1 MSDTIDGIGEAAGPY
16 FVQRQSSLFDAPG
29 EPALGRDGVYDE
41 IVTGT
46 GRIRPHWQGLIGRL
60 APHDRARMASRRDEA
75 HGLLRQNG
83 VTYTIYGDPEGGER
97 VWPLDIVPLVI
108 SAEEWRAIEAG
119 VIQRARLL
127 NAVLADL
134 YGPQRM
140 IGTGRLPPILLEADP
155 SFLRPCFD
163 IRPKGG
169 IHLHLYAVDLAR
181 APDGRWWVLA
191 DRTEAP
197 SGAGYALENRSVIG
211 RVLGDCLAH
220 MPARPLTPFFSALR
234 DGLAAL
240 APDSAGDGPHR
251 PRIVLLTPGSYN
263 ETYFE
268 HVYLARHLGI
278 TLVEGA
284 DLTVRDRRVFL
295 KTVSALEPV
304 DVILRRLD
312 DDFCD
317 PLELRAD
324 SALGVA
330 GLTEAA
336 RAGNVT
342 VANAL
347 GSGVLQAMAFKPFLP
362 PLCRALL
369 GEEIQLPDVASW
381 WCGGRSELD
390 YVLAHLDQLV
400 IKPAFPALGMEP
412 VFGAE
417 LSQIERSELAA
428 RIAARPLDFVGQERV
443 ALSHAPIW
451 DGEGLQ
457 PRPMVLRVFVA
468 AGPDGFVV
476 MPGGLTRVSPET
488 TRPIVSMQRG
498 GGSKDTWVLG
508 ATAEQAAGEARSPM
522 PVERANVIPLSDAPA
537 RRSPTNELPSRAADG
552 LFWVGRYAER
562 TDGVVRLLR
571 ALLMGLTDTARPW
584 SGRDAEPL
592 CNLAN
597 WIRLLPALDLPVAP
611 APLLIPLIQSALAD
625 PQHPTGVA
633 ASLQNLLRSAAGVR
647 DHVPPDCWRAVMA
660 LGRHAPISGSRLTT
674 VQLLLRLE
682 EFVTLNSALW
692 GTIEDSIPRDAG
704 WRFLDIGKRLER
716 AIHLMAIVRGAP
728 GPASGGASHRVEEA
742 RLINAILT
750 LTGVRVPT
758 GLRPDWMPDRAAVL
772 NAALAQKGD
781 PRGLRFQLAALADHL
796 AALPQ
801 PTEVGPAGQGMVAS
815 AREIVE
821 QARALVQDSIARAV
835 HSTGHLRH
843 AAETPDPMRDAFAR
857 LDGLLAEVSSLLAQ
871 AYFAHAFA
879 RPA

>member
-1 MSDTIDGIGEAAGPY
+1 MSDDLLDKAGDNAGPY
-16 FVQRQSSLFDAPG
+16 FTQRQSSLFGVAGDAG
-29 EPALGRDGVYDE
+29 FGRSGIYDE

-46 GRIRPHWQGLIGRL
+46 GRIRPHWHGLIGRL
-60 APHDRARMASRRDEA
+60 APHDAEQMAARRDEA
-75 HGLLRQNG
+75 AGLLRQNG
-83 VTYTIYGDPEGGER
+83 VTYTIYGDPQGAER
-97 VWPLDIVPLVI
+97 VWPLDLVPLII
-108 SAEEWRAIEAG
+108 SAEEWRTIEAG
-119 VIQRARLL
+119 VLQRARLL
-127 NAVLADL
+127 NAVLADV

-140 IGTGRLPPILLEADP
+140 ISGGRLPPILLEADP
-155 SFLRPCFD
+155 NFLRPCHN
-163 IRPKGG
+163 IKPKGG
-169 IHLHLYAVDLAR
+169 IHLHLSAVDLAR
-181 APDGRWWVLA
+181 APDGKWWVLA

-211 RVLGDCLAH
+211 RVLGDCLGQ
-220 MPARPLTPFFSALR
+220 MPVKPLTSFFSALR

-240 APDSAGDGPHR
+240 APENAGEGPHR

-284 DLTVRDRRVFL
+284 DLTVRDRRVYL

-312 DDFCD
+312 DAFCD

-324 SALGVA
+324 SRLGVA

-369 GEEIQLPDVASW
+369 DEDVLLPDVASW
-381 WCGGRSELD
+381 WCGGKAELD
-390 YVLAHLDQLV
+390 YVLARLDKLV
-400 IKPAFPALGMEP
+400 IKPAFPAIGMEP

-417 LSQIERSELAA
+417 LSDTERSELAS

-443 ALSHAPIW
+443 ALSHAPVW
-451 DGEGLQ
+451 HEDRLQ

-488 TRPIVSMQRG
+488 ARPIVSMQRG

-508 ATAEQAAGEARSPM
+508 TLADAGAGEARSPM
-522 PVERANVIPLSDAPA
+522 PVERANVIPLSEAPA
-537 RRSPTNELPSRAADG
+537 RRAPTNELPSRAADG

-562 TDGVVRLLR
+562 TEGILRLLR
-571 ALLMGLTDTARPW
+571 TLLMGLTDTARPW

-592 CNLAN
+592 CNLAS
-597 WIRLLPALDLPVAP
+597 WLRLLPSLDLPSAP
-611 APLLIPLIQSALAD
+611 AAVLVPMVQATLAD
-625 PQHPTGVA
+625 PQHPNGVA
-633 ASLQNLLRSAAGVR
+633 ANLQNLLRSAAGVR
-647 DHVPPDCWRAVMA
+647 DHMPPDCWRAVMA
-660 LGRHAPISGSRLTT
+660 LARHAPVPSSRPTA
-674 VQLLLRLE
+674 VQLLLRLD
-682 EFVTLNSALW
+682 EFVTLTNALW
-692 GTIEDSIPRDAG
+692 GIIEESIPREAG
-704 WRFLDIGKRLER
+704 WRFLEIGKRLER
-716 AIHLMAIVRGAP
+716 AIHLIAIVRGAP
-728 GPASGGASHRVEEA
+728 GSVAADAHHVDESRM
-742 RLINAILT
+742 LNAILA
-750 LTGVRVPT
+750 LTGVRAPS

-781 PRGLRFQLAALADHL
+781 PRGLRFQLAALSDHL

-801 PTEVGPAGQGMVAS
+801 PTGVGVAGQGMVAG
-815 AREIVE
+815 AREIVDA
-821 QARALVQDSIARAV
+821 ARAMVQGSIY
-835 HSTGHLRH
+835 H
-843 AAETPDPMRDAFAR
+843 AAQSSGQSRHGAGSPDPMRDAFAR

>member
-1 MSDTIDGIGEAAGPY
+1 VSDTFDGTGDAAGPY
-16 FVQRQSSLFDAPG
+16 FIQRQSSLFSEQG
-29 EPALGRDGVYDE
+29 EPGFGRDGIYDE

-60 APHDRARMASRRDEA
+60 APHDRAQMSARRDEA
-75 HGLLRQNG
+75 AGLLRQNG
-83 VTYTIYGDPEGGER
+83 VTYTIYGDPQNAER

-108 SAEEWRAIEAG
+108 SAEEWRTIEAG
-119 VIQRARLL
+119 VVQRARLL
-127 NAVLADL
+127 NAVLADI

-140 IGTGRLPPILLEADP
+140 IGSGRLPPILLEADP
-155 SFLRPCFD
+155 SFLRPCHG
-163 IRPKGG
+163 IKPKGG

-181 APDGRWWVLA
+181 APDGRFWVLA

-240 APDSAGDGPHR
+240 APDSAGVGPHR
-251 PRIVLLTPGSYN
+251 PRVVLLTPGSYN

-317 PLELRAD
+317 PLELRAN

-347 GSGVLQAMAFKPFLP
+347 GNGVLQAMAFKPFLS

-369 GEEIQLPDVASW
+369 DEDMLLPDVASW
-381 WCGGRSELD
+381 WCGGKSELD
-390 YVLAHLDQLV
+390 YVLAHLDRLV

-417 LSQIERSELAA
+417 LSQTERSELAS
-428 RIAARPLDFVGQERV
+428 RITARPLDFVGQERV

-451 DGEGLQ
+451 DGAGLQ

-468 AGPDGFVV
+468 AGPNGFVV

-488 TRPIVSMQRG
+488 ARPIVSMQRG

-508 ATAEQAAGEARSPM
+508 ASADQAAGEARTPM
-522 PVERANVIPLSDAPA
+522 PVERANVIPLSEAPT
-537 RRSPTNELPSRAADG
+537 RRVPTNELPSRAADG

-562 TDGVVRLLR
+562 TDGIVRLVR

-597 WIRLLPALDLPVAP
+597 WIRLFPVIELPAAP
-611 APLLIPLIQSALAD
+611 AALLVPAIQSALAD
-625 PQHPTGVA
+625 PQHPNGVA
-633 ASLQNLLRSAAGVR
+633 ANLQNLMRSASGVR

-660 LGRHAPISGSRLTT
+660 LGRHAPIPGSRLTA
-674 VQLLLRLE
+674 VQILLRLD

-704 WRFLDIGKRLER
+704 WRFLDLGKRLER
-716 AIHLMAIVRGAP
+716 AIHLVAIVRGAP
-728 GPASGGASHRVEEA
+728 GPASGASPHRIEES

-750 LTGVRVPT
+750 LTGVRAPT
-758 GLRPDWMPDRAAVL
+758 SLRPDLMPDRAAVL

-781 PRGLRFQLAALADHL
+781 PRGLRYQLGTLADHL

-815 AREIVE
+815 AREIVD
-821 QARALVQDSIARAV
+821 QARAMVQESIARAV
-835 HSTGHLRH
+835 QGSAHPRH
-843 AAETPDPMRDAFAR
+843 GADGPDPMRDAFQR
-857 LDGLLAEVSSLLAQ
+857 LDGLLAEISSLLAQ